1 MEMMT
6 TKMMKQMKEPVNNL
20 VYWAADPFSHQS
32 SLRVEDYNLQSITF
46 IVYKPQTMSLR
57 QVIFQK
63 IYIGSKAMKEAA
75 MIEAEMEEINDQE
88 DCQA

>member
-1 MEMMT
+1 MMEMMT

-20 VYWAADPFSHQS
+20 VYWADPFSHQS

-63 IYIGSKAMKEAA
+63 NYIGSKAMKEAA
-75 MIEAEMEEINDQE
+75 MIEAEMEEMNDQE